1 MAGWVTRA
9 LVLAVL
15 HAVAAVLRA
24 KAAVFRP
31 TDLDT
36 LTVGI
41 IALLVG
47 ASVLWAALDAWRG
60 TPDRGRTW
68 FIAALVAGPVSGVLD
83 VAGRAMFV
91 DRTGL
96 EALPD
101 ALTGG
106 AAFTALL
113 ILVPA
118 WLGLFAGDRI
128 GRRAEETAQP
138 DQPKAKPAG

>member
-15 HAVAAVLRA
+15 HAIAAVLRA

-60 TPDRGRTW
+60 MADRGRTW

-83 VAGRAMFV
+83 VAGRATFV

-128 GRRAEETAQP
+128 GRRAGETAEP

>member
-9 LVLAVL
+9 LVLALL
-15 HAVAAVLRA
+15 HAVASVLRA

-31 TDLDT
+31 TDLDA
-36 LTVGI
+36 LTIGI
-41 IALLVG
+41 VALLVG
-47 ASVLWAALDAWRG
+47 AAALWAALDAWRG
-60 TPDRGRTW
+60 ATDRGRTW

-83 VAGRAMFV
+83 VTGRALFV

-113 ILVPA
+113 ILIPA

-128 GRRAEETAQP
+128 ARRPEADLP
-138 DQPKAKPAG
+138 DQPRAKPAG